1 MGPGDRRFES
11 SRPDQQCDDAKLL
24 PEPTRSPLVKSAVE
38 NLSPTRVRL
47 TIDAPFSDLEPHFAK
62 AYKEI
67 ASKVSI
73 PGFRKGKI
81 PAALIDQRVGRA
93 AVLDEAINIALP
105 QLYVS
110 AAQEHD
116 VRVLGRPEVDIKELV
131 DNEKLSFTVNEAEID
146 EQVESLRIRFG
157 TLTTVEKKAE
167 NGDFVSLNLEARV
180 NGEVVEGGTANN
192 ISYEVGSDKML
203 PGLDEALHGM
213 SANETKVFQTE
224 LFGGEPG
231 SGGEIG
237 DVSVTLNAVKKRELP
252 PLDDSF
258 AALASEFETL
268 AELRADFKTRLE
280 RVKSL
285 EQGAQARD
293 LLVEQLLEKVEI
305 PIPESYVL
313 AEIEEHLKGEG
324 READDTHRAEVD
336 SDLRKSL
343 KNNFLLDAIVDQEK
357 VEVTEEE
364 LSEFIVRTSMRYGM
378 PPEQFA
384 NEVAK
389 AGQLSSL
396 VADVARSKAL
406 AVVLGRAKIVDKKGK
421 SVDIEALRPQ
431 LKQ

>member
-1 MGPGDRRFES
+1 M
-11 SRPDQQCDDAKLL
+11 
-24 PEPTRSPLVKSAVE
+24 KSAVE
-38 NLSPTRVRL
+38 ILSPTRVRL
-47 TIDAPFSDLEPHFAK
+47 TVDAPFSDLEPHFAK

-67 ASKVSI
+67 ATKVSI

-105 QLYVS
+105 QLYVA

-131 DNEKLSFTVNEAEID
+131 DKEKLSFTVEVDVRPKLELPDLAGITLTVDAVEITEAEID

-157 TLTTVEKKAE
+157 TLTTVEKNVE
-167 NGDFVSLNLEARV
+167 SGDFVSLNLIARI
-180 NGEVVEGGTANN
+180 NGEVVDGGTANN

-203 PGLDEALHGM
+203 PGLDDALQGM
-213 SANETKVFQTE
+213 GAGQTKTFSTE

-231 SGGEIG
+231 SDSEGGAAGE
-237 DVSVTLNAVKKRELP
+237 VEVTLNAVKKRELP
-252 PLDDSF
+252 TLDDSF

-268 AELRADFKTRLE
+268 AELRSDFKTRLE

-293 LLVEQLLEKVEI
+293 LLVEELLTKVEI

-313 AEIEEHLKGEG
+313 AETEEHLKGEG
-324 READDTHRAEVD
+324 RESDDAHRAEVD
-336 SDLRKSL
+336 ADLRKSL

-357 VEVTEEE
+357 VEVSEEE
-364 LSEFIVRTSMRYGM
+364 LSEFIVRTAMRYGM
-378 PPEQFA
+378 APDQFT

-406 AVVLGRAKIVDKKGK
+406 AVVLGRATIVDKNGK
-421 SVDIEALRPQ
+421 SIDIEALRPQ
-431 LKQ
+431 LKK

>member
-1 MGPGDRRFES
+1 
-11 SRPDQQCDDAKLL
+11 L
-24 PEPTRSPLVKSAVE
+24 KSAVE
-38 NLSPTRVRL
+38 ILSPTRVRL
-47 TIDAPFSDLEPHFAK
+47 TVDAPFSDLEPHFAK

-67 ASKVSI
+67 ATKVSI

-105 QLYVS
+105 QLYVA

-131 DNEKLSFTVNEAEID
+131 DKEKLSFTVEVDVRPKLELPDLAGITVTVDAVEITEAEID

-157 TLTTVEKKAE
+157 TLTAVEKNVE
-167 NGDFVSLNLEARV
+167 NGDFVSLNLIARI
-180 NGEVVEGGTANN
+180 NGEVVDGGTANN

-203 PGLDEALHGM
+203 PGLDDALQGM
-213 SANETKVFQTE
+213 GAGQTKTFSTE

-231 SGGEIG
+231 SESEGGAAGE
-237 DVSVTLNAVKKRELP
+237 VEVTLNAVKKRELP

-268 AELRADFKTRLE
+268 AELRSDFKTRLE

-293 LLVEQLLEKVEI
+293 LLVEELLTKVEI

-313 AEIEEHLKGEG
+313 AETEEHLKGEG
-324 READDTHRAEVD
+324 RESDDAHRAEVD
-336 SDLRKSL
+336 ADLRKSL

-357 VEVTEEE
+357 VEVSEEE
-364 LSEFIVRTSMRYGM
+364 LSEFIVRTAMRYGM
-378 PPEQFA
+378 SPDQFT

-406 AVVLGRAKIVDKKGK
+406 AVVLGRATIVDKNGK
-421 SVDIEALRPQ
+421 NIDIEALRPQ
-431 LKQ
+431 LKK

>member
-1 MGPGDRRFES
+1 
-11 SRPDQQCDDAKLL
+11 
-24 PEPTRSPLVKSAVE
+24 VKSAVE
-38 NLSPTRVRL
+38 ILSPTRVRL
-47 TIDAPFSDLEPHFAK
+47 TVDAPFSELEPHFAK

-67 ASKVSI
+67 ANKVSI

-93 AVLDEAINIALP
+93 VVLDEAINIALP
-105 QLYVS
+105 QLYVA

-131 DNEKLSFTVNEAEID
+131 DNKKLSFTVEVDVRPKLELPDLSEIKLTVDPVEITDAEID

-167 NGDFVSLNLEARV
+167 SGDFVSLNLIAKV

-203 PGLDEALHGM
+203 PGLDDALAGM
-213 SANETKVFQTE
+213 AAGETKSFQTE

-231 SGGEIG
+231 SGGAVG
-237 DVSVTLNAVKKRELP
+237 DVEVTLNAVKKRELP
-252 PLDDSF
+252 ALDDSF

-268 AELRADFKTRLE
+268 EELRADFKTRLE

-293 LLVEQLLEKVEI
+293 LLVEELLAKVEI

-313 AEIEEHLKGEG
+313 AETEEYLKGEG
-324 READDTHRAEVD
+324 RESDDARRAEVD

-357 VEVTEEE
+357 VEVSEEE

-378 PPEQFA
+378 APDQFA

-406 AVVLGRAKIVDKKGK
+406 AVVLGRATIVDKNGK

-431 LKQ
+431 LAK

>member
-1 MGPGDRRFES
+1 M
-11 SRPDQQCDDAKLL
+11 
-24 PEPTRSPLVKSAVE
+24 KSAVE

-131 DNEKLSFTVNEAEID
+131 DNEKLSFTVEVDVRPKLDLPNLDGVEITVDAVQINEAEID

-364 LSEFIVRTSMRYGM
+364 LSEFIVRTSTRYGM

>member
-1 MGPGDRRFES
+1 M
-11 SRPDQQCDDAKLL
+11 
-24 PEPTRSPLVKSAVE
+24 KSAVE
-38 NLSPTRVRL
+38 ILSPTRVRL
-47 TIDAPFSDLEPHFAK
+47 TVDAPFADLEPHFAK

-105 QLYVS
+105 QLYIA

-131 DNEKLSFTVNEAEID
+131 DREKLSFSVEVDVRPKLELPNLDGIKLTVDAVEIADAEVD

-167 NGDFVSLNLEARV
+167 NGDFVSLNLVAKV
-180 NGEVVEGGTANN
+180 NGEVVDGGSAHN
-192 ISYEVGSDKML
+192 ISYEVGSNKML
-203 PGLDEALHGM
+203 PGLDEALAGM
-213 SANETKVFQTE
+213 SAGEIKTFQTE
-224 LFGGEPG
+224 LSGSEPG
-231 SGGEIG
+231 ARGEIG
-237 DVSVTLNAVKKRELP
+237 DVDVTVNAVKKRELP
-252 PLDDSF
+252 ELDDSF

-268 AELRADFKTRLE
+268 AQLRADFKTRLE
-280 RVKSL
+280 RVKAL

-293 LLVEQLLEKVEI
+293 LLVEELLAKVEI

-313 AEIEEHLKGEG
+313 AETEEHLKGEG
-324 READDTHRAEVD
+324 RESDHDHRARVD
-336 SDLRKSL
+336 SDLRRSL
-343 KNNFLLDAIVDQEK
+343 KNNFLLDAIVDQER
-357 VEVTEEE
+357 VEVGEEE
-364 LSEFIVRTSMRYGM
+364 LREFIVRTAMRYGM
-378 PPEQFA
+378 APDQFA

-406 AVVLGRAKIVDKKGK
+406 AVALGRATIVDKNGK

-431 LKQ
+431 LKK

>member
-1 MGPGDRRFES
+1 
-11 SRPDQQCDDAKLL
+11 
-24 PEPTRSPLVKSAVE
+24 VKSAVE
-38 NLSPTRVRL
+38 ILSPTRVRL
-47 TIDAPFSDLEPHFAK
+47 TVDAPFSELEPHFAK

-67 ASKVSI
+67 ANKVSI

-93 AVLDEAINIALP
+93 VVLDEAINIALP
-105 QLYVS
+105 QLYVA

-131 DNEKLSFTVNEAEID
+131 DNKKLSFTVEVDVRPKLELPDLSEIKLTVDPVEITDAEID

-167 NGDFVSLNLEARV
+167 SGDFVSLNLIAKV

-203 PGLDEALHGM
+203 PGLDDALAGM
-213 SANETKVFQTE
+213 AAGETKSFQTE

-231 SGGEIG
+231 SGGAVG
-237 DVSVTLNAVKKRELP
+237 DVEVTLNAVKKRELP
-252 PLDDSF
+252 ALDDSF

-268 AELRADFKTRLE
+268 EELRADFKTRLE

-293 LLVEQLLEKVEI
+293 LLVEELLAKVEI

-313 AEIEEHLKGEG
+313 AETEEHLKGEG
-324 READDTHRAEVD
+324 RESDDARRAEVD

-357 VEVTEEE
+357 VEVSEEE

-378 PPEQFA
+378 APDQFA

-406 AVVLGRAKIVDKKGK
+406 AVVLGRATIVDKNGK

-431 LKQ
+431 LAK

>member
-1 MGPGDRRFES
+1 M
-11 SRPDQQCDDAKLL
+11 
-24 PEPTRSPLVKSAVE
+24 KSAVE
-38 NLSPTRVRL
+38 QLSPTRVRL
-47 TIDAPFSDLEPHFAK
+47 TVDAPFADLEPHFAK

-67 ASKVSI
+67 ANKVSI

-105 QLYVS
+105 QLYIS

-131 DNEKLSFTVNEAEID
+131 DNEKLSFTVEVDVRPKLELPNLDGITLTVDPVEIADAEID

-167 NGDFVSLNLEARV
+167 NGDFVSLNLIARV
-180 NGEVVEGGTANN
+180 DGEVVDGGTANN

-213 SANETKVFQTE
+213 NAGETKTFQTE

-231 SGGEIG
+231 SGGQAG
-237 DVSVTLNAVKKRELP
+237 DVEVTLNAVKKRELP

-268 AELRADFKTRLE
+268 EELRNDFKTRLE
-280 RVKSL
+280 RVKTL

-293 LLVEQLLEKVEI
+293 LLVEELLAKVEI

-313 AEIEEHLKGEG
+313 AETEEHLKGEG
-324 READDTHRAEVD
+324 RESDDAHRAEVD

-343 KNNFLLDAIVDQEK
+343 TNNFLLDAIVDQEK
-357 VEVTEEE
+357 VEVSEEE

-378 PPEQFA
+378 SPDQFA

-406 AVVLGRAKIVDKKGK
+406 AVVLGRAKIVDKNGK
-421 SVDIEALRPQ
+421 AVDIEALRPQ
-431 LKQ
+431 LKK

>member
-1 MGPGDRRFES
+1 
-11 SRPDQQCDDAKLL
+11 
-24 PEPTRSPLVKSAVE
+24 VKSAVE

-131 DNEKLSFTVNEAEID
+131 DNEKLSFTVEVDVRPKLDLPNLDGVELTVDAVEINNAEID

-180 NGEVVEGGTANN
+180 NGEVVDGGTANN

-203 PGLDEALHGM
+203 PGLDEALQGM
-213 SANETKVFQTE
+213 SATETKVFQTE

-293 LLVEQLLEKVEI
+293 LLVEQLLEQIEI

-313 AEIEEHLKGEG
+313 AETEEHLKGEG
-324 READDTHRAEVD
+324 REGDDAHRAEVD

-357 VEVTEEE
+357 VEVSEEE

-378 PPEQFA
+378 PPDQFA

>member
-1 MGPGDRRFES
+1 M
-11 SRPDQQCDDAKLL
+11 
-24 PEPTRSPLVKSAVE
+24 
-38 NLSPTRVRL
+38 
-47 TIDAPFSDLEPHFAK
+47 
-62 AYKEI
+62 
-67 ASKVSI
+67 
-73 PGFRKGKI
+73 
-81 PAALIDQRVGRA
+81 
-93 AVLDEAINIALP
+93 
-105 QLYVS
+105 
-110 AAQEHD
+110 
-116 VRVLGRPEVDIKELV
+116 
-131 DNEKLSFTVNEAEID
+131 
-146 EQVESLRIRFG
+146 
-157 TLTTVEKKAE
+157 
-167 NGDFVSLNLEARV
+167 
-180 NGEVVEGGTANN
+180 
-192 ISYEVGSDKML
+192 
-203 PGLDEALHGM
+203 
-213 SANETKVFQTE
+213 
-224 LFGGEPG
+224 FGGEPG
-231 SGGEIG
+231 SGGEGG
-237 DVSVTLNAVKKRELP
+237 DVDVTLKAVKKRELP
-252 PLDDSF
+252 ALDDSF

-268 AELRADFKTRLE
+268 VELRADFKTRLE

-313 AEIEEHLKGEG
+313 AETEEHLKGEG
-324 READDTHRAEVD
+324 READDAHRAEVD

-357 VEVTEEE
+357 VEVSEEE

-431 LKQ
+431 LTQ

>member
-1 MGPGDRRFES
+1 
-11 SRPDQQCDDAKLL
+11 
-24 PEPTRSPLVKSAVE
+24 VKSAVE
-38 NLSPTRVRL
+38 ILSPTRVRL
-47 TIDAPFSDLEPHFAK
+47 TVDAPFSELEPHFAK

-67 ASKVSI
+67 ANKVSI

-93 AVLDEAINIALP
+93 VVLDEAINIALP
-105 QLYVS
+105 QLYVA

-131 DNEKLSFTVNEAEID
+131 DNKKLSFTVEVDVRPKLELPDLSEIKLTVDPVEITDAEID

-167 NGDFVSLNLEARV
+167 SGDFVSLNLIAKV

-203 PGLDEALHGM
+203 PGLDDALAGM
-213 SANETKVFQTE
+213 AAGETKSFQTE

-231 SGGEIG
+231 SGGAVG
-237 DVSVTLNAVKKRELP
+237 DVEVTLNAVKKRELP
-252 PLDDSF
+252 ALDDSF

-268 AELRADFKTRLE
+268 EELRADFKTRLE

-293 LLVEQLLEKVEI
+293 LLVEELLAKVEI

-313 AEIEEHLKGEG
+313 AETEEHLKGEG
-324 READDTHRAEVD
+324 RESDDAYRAEVD

-357 VEVTEEE
+357 VEVSEEE

-378 PPEQFA
+378 APDQFA

-406 AVVLGRAKIVDKKGK
+406 AVVLGRATIVDKNGK

-431 LKQ
+431 LAK

>member
-1 MGPGDRRFES
+1 M
-11 SRPDQQCDDAKLL
+11 
-24 PEPTRSPLVKSAVE
+24 KSAVE
-38 NLSPTRVRL
+38 ILSPTRVRL
-47 TIDAPFSDLEPHFAK
+47 TVDAPFADLEPHFAK

-93 AVLDEAINIALP
+93 VVLDEAINIALP
-105 QLYVS
+105 QLYVA

-131 DNEKLSFTVNEAEID
+131 DNEKLSFTVEVDVRPKLDLPNLDGVELTVDAVEISDAEID

-167 NGDFVSLNLEARV
+167 NGDFVSLNLVARV
-180 NGEVVEGGTANN
+180 NGEVVDGGTANN

-203 PGLDEALHGM
+203 PGLDEALQGM
-213 SANETKVFQTE
+213 SANETKTFQTE

-231 SGGEIG
+231 SGGEVG
-237 DVSVTLNAVKKRELP
+237 DVDVTLNAVKKRELP
-252 PLDDSF
+252 ALDDSF

-268 AELRADFKTRLE
+268 VELRADFKTRLE

-313 AEIEEHLKGEG
+313 AETEEHLKGEE
-324 READDTHRAEVD
+324 RDRVVNSMTRCTTDYFKSELFS
-336 SDLRKSL
+336 SD
-343 KNNFLLDAIVDQEK
+343 Q
-357 VEVTEEE
+357 
-364 LSEFIVRTSMRYGM
+364 
-378 PPEQFA
+378 
-384 NEVAK
+384 
-389 AGQLSSL
+389 
-396 VADVARSKAL
+396 
-406 AVVLGRAKIVDKKGK
+406 
-421 SVDIEALRPQ
+421 
-431 LKQ
+431 

>member
-1 MGPGDRRFES
+1 M
-11 SRPDQQCDDAKLL
+11 
-24 PEPTRSPLVKSAVE
+24 KSAVE
-38 NLSPTRVRL
+38 ILSPTRVRL
-47 TIDAPFSDLEPHFAK
+47 TVDAPFADLEPHFAK

-93 AVLDEAINIALP
+93 VVLDEAINIALP
-105 QLYVS
+105 QLYVA

-131 DNEKLSFTVNEAEID
+131 DNEKLSFTVEVDVRPKLDLPNLDGVELTVDAVEISDAEID

-167 NGDFVSLNLEARV
+167 NGDFVSLNLVARV
-180 NGEVVEGGTANN
+180 NGEVVDGGTANN

-203 PGLDEALHGM
+203 PGLDEALQGM
-213 SANETKVFQTE
+213 SANETKTFQTE
-224 LFGGEPG
+224 LIGGEPG
-231 SGGEIG
+231 SGGEVG
-237 DVSVTLNAVKKRELP
+237 DVDVTLNAVKKRELP
-252 PLDDSF
+252 ALDDSF

-268 AELRADFKTRLE
+268 VELRADFKTRLE

-313 AEIEEHLKGEG
+313 AETEEHLKGEG
-324 READDTHRAEVD
+324 READDAHRAEVD

-357 VEVTEEE
+357 VEVSEEE

-431 LKQ
+431 LTQ

>member
-1 MGPGDRRFES
+1 M
-11 SRPDQQCDDAKLL
+11 
-24 PEPTRSPLVKSAVE
+24 KSAVE
-38 NLSPTRVRL
+38 ILSPTRVRL
-47 TIDAPFSDLEPHFAK
+47 TIDAPFADLEPHFAK

-67 ASKVSI
+67 ASRVSI

-93 AVLDEAINIALP
+93 VVLDEAINIALP
-105 QLYVS
+105 QLYIS

-131 DNEKLSFTVNEAEID
+131 DNEKLSFTVEVDVRPKLELPNLDGIKLTVDAVEITDAEID

-157 TLTTVEKKAE
+157 TLTTVEKKVE
-167 NGDFVSLNLEARV
+167 NGDFVSLNLIARV
-180 NGEVVEGGTANN
+180 NGEVVDGGTANN

-203 PGLDEALHGM
+203 PGLDDALQGMNAGEAK
-213 SANETKVFQTE
+213 TFQAE

-231 SGGEIG
+231 SGGEFG
-237 DVSVTLNAVKKRELP
+237 DVEVTLNAVKKRELP
-252 PLDDSF
+252 ALDDSF

-268 AELRADFKTRLE
+268 DELRADFKTRLE
-280 RVKSL
+280 RVKAL

-293 LLVEQLLEKVEI
+293 LLVEELLAKVEI

-313 AEIEEHLKGEG
+313 AETEEHLKGEG
-324 READDTHRAEVD
+324 RESDDAHRTEVD

-357 VEVTEEE
+357 VEVGEEE

-378 PPEQFA
+378 APDQFA

-406 AVVLGRAKIVDKKGK
+406 AVVLGRAAIVDKNGK

-431 LKQ
+431 LQK

>member
-1 MGPGDRRFES
+1 M
-11 SRPDQQCDDAKLL
+11 
-24 PEPTRSPLVKSAVE
+24 KSAVE
-38 NLSPTRVRL
+38 ILSPTRVRL
-47 TIDAPFSDLEPHFAK
+47 TVDAPFSELEPHFAK

-67 ASKVSI
+67 ANKVSI

-93 AVLDEAINIALP
+93 VVLDEAINIALP
-105 QLYVS
+105 QLYVA

-131 DNEKLSFTVNEAEID
+131 DNKKLSFTVEVDVRPKLELPDLSEIKLTVDPVEITDAEID

-167 NGDFVSLNLEARV
+167 SGDFVSLNLIAKV

-203 PGLDEALHGM
+203 PGLDDALAGM
-213 SANETKVFQTE
+213 AAGETKSFQTE

-231 SGGEIG
+231 SGGAVG
-237 DVSVTLNAVKKRELP
+237 DVEVTLNAVKKRELP
-252 PLDDSF
+252 ALDDSF

-268 AELRADFKTRLE
+268 EELRADFKTRLE

-293 LLVEQLLEKVEI
+293 LLVEELLAKVEI

-313 AEIEEHLKGEG
+313 AETEEHLKGEG
-324 READDTHRAEVD
+324 RESDDAHRAEVD

-357 VEVTEEE
+357 VEVSEEE

-378 PPEQFA
+378 APDQFA

-406 AVVLGRAKIVDKKGK
+406 AVVLGRATIVDKNGK

-431 LKQ
+431 LAK

>member
-1 MGPGDRRFES
+1 M
-11 SRPDQQCDDAKLL
+11 
-24 PEPTRSPLVKSAVE
+24 KSAVE
-38 NLSPTRVRL
+38 ILSPTRVRL
-47 TIDAPFSDLEPHFAK
+47 TVDAPFSELEPHFAK

-67 ASKVSI
+67 ANKVSI

-93 AVLDEAINIALP
+93 VVLDEAINIALP
-105 QLYVS
+105 QLYVA

-131 DNEKLSFTVNEAEID
+131 DNKKLSFTVEVDVRPKLELPDLSEIKLTVDPVEITDAEID

-167 NGDFVSLNLEARV
+167 SGDFVSLNLIAKV

-203 PGLDEALHGM
+203 PGLDDALAGM
-213 SANETKVFQTE
+213 AAGETKSFQTE

-231 SGGEIG
+231 SGGAVG
-237 DVSVTLNAVKKRELP
+237 DVEVTLNAVKKRELP
-252 PLDDSF
+252 ALDDSF

-268 AELRADFKTRLE
+268 EELRADFKTRLE

-293 LLVEQLLEKVEI
+293 LLVEELLAKVEI

-313 AEIEEHLKGEG
+313 AETEEHLKGEG
-324 READDTHRAEVD
+324 RESDDAYRAEVD

-357 VEVTEEE
+357 VEVSEEE

-378 PPEQFA
+378 APDQFA

-406 AVVLGRAKIVDKKGK
+406 AVVLGRATIVDKNGK

-431 LKQ
+431 LAK

>member
-1 MGPGDRRFES
+1 M
-11 SRPDQQCDDAKLL
+11 
-24 PEPTRSPLVKSAVE
+24 KSAVE
-38 NLSPTRVRL
+38 ILSPTRVRL
-47 TIDAPFSDLEPHFAK
+47 TIDAPFADLEPHFAK

-93 AVLDEAINIALP
+93 VVLDEAINIALP
-105 QLYVS
+105 QLYIS

-131 DNEKLSFTVNEAEID
+131 DKEKLSFTVEVDVRPKLDLPNLDGIKLTVDAVEITDAEID

-157 TLTTVEKKAE
+157 TLTAVEKKVE
-167 NGDFVSLNLEARV
+167 NGDFVSLNLIARV
-180 NGEVVEGGTANN
+180 NGEVVDGGTANN

-203 PGLDEALHGM
+203 PGLDDALQGM
-213 SANETKVFQTE
+213 NAGETKSFQTE

-231 SGGEIG
+231 SGGEVG
-237 DVSVTLNAVKKRELP
+237 DVEVTLNAVKKRELP
-252 PLDDSF
+252 ALDDSF

-268 AELRADFKTRLE
+268 DELRADFRTRLE

-293 LLVEQLLEKVEI
+293 LLVEHLMEKVEI

-313 AEIEEHLKGEG
+313 SETEEHLKGEG
-324 READDTHRAEVD
+324 RESDDEHRAEVD
-336 SDLRKSL
+336 ADLRKSL

-357 VEVTEEE
+357 VEVGEEE

-378 PPEQFA
+378 APDQFA

-431 LKQ
+431 LKK